1 MGYFRARPEFPPPP
15 GAPLQTYIPTLM
27 GVRCLAFAIP
37 SRRCRGQVARSLDLS
52 SHHRFTAAGRRVP
65 VTVLGDLH
73 CQTVCKMARTAL
85 GALSTNRPAPLA
97 GKPHQSTAE
106 HEERTTA
113 PEPCTTLTS
122 ECEEAEPEQEPET
135 EEEQQHEQEQEEEQQ
150 EPQQENQQPEQ
161 EQDEQQ
167 PEPPAASEP
176 SRQTASEDD
185 DALASDL
192 VEVPD
197 LRPPAGLPDLSH
209 LSLELPEGRAAQ
221 SPARQSPAR
230 LEAGWS
236 PSADVGAALVAKAQ
250 SKLSQQAGAW
260 TPSRELGT
268 HHVAKAEERLAR
280 SAAPAQ
286 SPTTRR
292 LEDMERDD
300 EDLSRALRNY
310 RAKRSQET
318 RSVSWA
324 SRLPVAKCM
333 ANVLEEV
340 DIALSTMR
348 VWKVADRRGRD
359 HLVSLR
365 HFSRQSELR
374 VDGVRTATVA
384 HSMWRDDDLLLPFTI
399 NDDQHGNVRIKQS
412 LWSQPVYQCILED
425 GQPAEETSLL
435 PPSSLIQKICV
446 PRYEVR
452 SASDGTQHVAF
463 AVTTTL
469 STGSGDAAPA
479 EEIMHRFSDF
489 ARVRG
494 ALLSRFL
501 ARTTNPKAR
510 CLATSAPRAAQ
521 ILLV

>member
-1 MGYFRARPEFPPPP
+1 LTSDCEDP
-15 GAPLQTYIPTLM
+15 GAAEAEAEAEAEP
-27 GVRCLAFAIP
+27 
-37 SRRCRGQVARSLDLS
+37 
-52 SHHRFTAAGRRVP
+52 
-65 VTVLGDLH
+65 
-73 CQTVCKMARTAL
+73 
-85 GALSTNRPAPLA
+85 GAE
-97 GKPHQSTAE
+97 AE
-106 HEERTTA
+106 Q
-113 PEPCTTLTS
+113 
-122 ECEEAEPEQEPET
+122 EPEQEPEP
-135 EEEQQHEQEQEEEQQ
+135 EPEQEQEPEPEQQ
-150 EPQQENQQPEQ
+150 PQQQPQ
-161 EQDEQQ
+161 QQ
-167 PEPPAASEP
+167 PEPPAAPEP

-185 DALASDL
+185 NALASDAQESGL
-192 VEVPD
+192 AEVPD

-209 LSLELPEGRAAQ
+209 LSLELPEGRAAPG

-230 LEAGWS
+230 LDWS

-286 SPTTRR
+286 SPTTQR

-340 DIALSTMR
+340 DIALSAMR
-348 VWKVADRRGRD
+348 VWTVADRRGRD

-384 HSMWRDDDLLLPFTI
+384 HSMWRDDDLLLPFTV

-412 LWSQPVYQCILED
+412 MWSQPVYQCSLE
-425 GQPAEETSLL
+425 GSEAEETSLL
-435 PPSSLIQKICV
+435 PPSSLIEKICI
-446 PRYEVR
+446 PRYEVPTPKNTKLR
-452 SASDGTQHVAF
+452 TSLLIGV
-463 AVTTTL
+463 
-469 STGSGDAAPA
+469 
-479 EEIMHRFSDF
+479 F
-489 ARVRG
+489 ARRFRPLRTVFPGLG
-494 ALLSRFL
+494 AGFL
-501 ARTTNPKAR
+501 NLGAKPEGTANKSGKHGKKWARNG
-510 CLATSAPRAAQ
+510 PRR
-521 ILLV
+521 VG

>member
-1 MGYFRARPEFPPPP
+1 MRGLRANRLQLLLWLQFRLLGSGSTADMRTSRPRVRARHQPR
-15 GAPLQTYIPTLM
+15 AP
-27 GVRCLAFAIP
+27 
-37 SRRCRGQVARSLDLS
+37 S
-52 SHHRFTAAGRRVP
+52 
-65 VTVLGDLH
+65 TVLGDRR
-73 CQTVCKMARTAL
+73 CVKMARTAL

-113 PEPCTTLTS
+113 PEQCTTLTS
-122 ECEEAEPEQEPET
+122 DCEEQDAAGAAEAEAKAAAAVAEVEADPEQELET

-167 PEPPAASEP
+167 PPAASEP
-176 SRQTASEDD
+176 SRQTASEDEGSG
-185 DALASDL
+185 LA
-192 VEVPD
+192 EVPD

-221 SPARQSPAR
+221 SPVR

-333 ANVLEEV
+333 ANVMEEV

-425 GQPAEETSLL
+425 GQPAEDTSMLA
-435 PPSSLIQKICV
+435 PHSLIQKICV

-469 STGSGDAAPA
+469 STGGGDEAPA

-494 ALLSRFL
+494 ALLSRFR
-501 ARTTNPKAR
+501 ARATNPKAR
-510 CLATSAPRAAQ
+510 RLATSAPRAAQ